1 MPKRAEVS
9 AAAGRGSRLEASRSP
24 PEQVRRALLPDG
36 AVRTLYRH
44 CRRSRWLPLTLRV
57 AGAIGGFKFGGAG
70 AAEATSPK
78 GAKPAFSF
86 GGGGAAGAGAG
97 AGGGFKFGGG
107 GDASAD
113 KPAGGGFKFGAGA
126 ATSGGGAGG
135 GGFKFGGGGDAS
147 ADKPAA
153 GASKAFSFGGGA
165 APAASGGF
173 AFKTSAPA
181 AADSKEDEDEAPD
194 LDQKPDIVK
203 SKESDT
209 ESTVEWGGA
218 EEKIKMFTLTDT
230 KQELEERVKKC
241 ESEGADAK
249 DLAEAKEALE
259 KGRKTNFKQWKP
271 MGSSTIS
278 VVKDK
283 ASAKLMLRMRSENG
297 QRFLLN
303 DWASSTKAN
312 KQKKLQMTLITPG
325 PKQHMLKFTQT
336 EHRDELFDIVNGKEP
351 APSASPAAAASKPA
365 KSPASAS
372 PAAAASP
379 AATAPAASAKR
390 KASSPAEAP
399 SLSKVPA
406 AASFSSTSASF
417 SFGAKSAA
425 KSSPPAAK
433 SAPPTK
439 SIFGN
444 TPKTSPLGASPG
456 TGGGSAGKADGAAS
470 AKDKS
475 LFALNKAFLAHITKH
490 VEANETC
497 DLSPCLKDYL
507 KHIRT
512 LG

>member
-1 MPKRAEVS
+1 MFSFGAKRTSGGDDAEEGGGKRGGGPGFS
-9 AAAGRGSRLEASRSP
+9 FGGKSEPAGAGPSRTLAS
-24 PEQVRRALLPDG
+24 G

-44 CRRSRWLPLTLRV
+44 CRRSRGRWLPLTLRV

-86 GGGGAAGAGAG
+86 GGGGAAGAGA
-97 AGGGFKFGGG
+97 
-107 GDASAD
+107 
-113 KPAGGGFKFGAGA
+113 
-126 ATSGGGAGG
+126 G

-209 ESTVEWGGA
+209 ESTVDWGGA

-312 KQKKLQMTLITPG
+312 KQKKLQMTLVTPG

-365 KSPASAS
+365 SSPASAS

-433 SAPPTK
+433 SAP
-439 SIFGN
+439 
-444 TPKTSPLGASPG
+444 ARPG
-456 TGGGSAGKADGAAS
+456 TRAMTDPMSRQGA
-470 AKDKS
+470 
-475 LFALNKAFLAHITKH
+475 
-490 VEANETC
+490 E
-497 DLSPCLKDYL
+497 Y
-507 KHIRT
+507 
-512 LG
+512 